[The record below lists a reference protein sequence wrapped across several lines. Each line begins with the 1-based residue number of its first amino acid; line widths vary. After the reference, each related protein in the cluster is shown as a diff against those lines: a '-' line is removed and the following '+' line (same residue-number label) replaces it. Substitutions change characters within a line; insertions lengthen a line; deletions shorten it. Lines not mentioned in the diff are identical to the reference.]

1 MLRVGLSGGI
11 GSGKSTVSA
20 RLAELGAVVVDADV
34 IAREVVAAGSPGLG
48 EIVDRFGAGMLTPD
62 GALDRP
68 ALGQVVFDDPQA
80 RQDLERITH
89 PRIRARSAELFA
101 AAPAD
106 AVVVHDIP
114 LLVELDLAA
123 DYALTVIVDVDAAER
138 ERRLVQRRGMPAA
151 QARARIAA
159 QADDAAR
166 AAAADVL
173 LDNRGTVA
181 ELLAQVDALWHD
193 RLVPFERG
201 LRAGVPSQRPE
212 QPSVVDP
219 DPDRP
224 HRARRLL
231 ARVRTALGESVVRA
245 DDNHD
250 DHDHD
255 RDSGPPSEGVIDL
268 QVVVAD
274 LGVLD
279 DPTIRT
285 ALAQVG
291 LLVADGE
298 RMIVTA
304 DPALVV
310 HCRVVD
316 AGQGTT
322 GRPVSPGPTPPR
334 EA

>member
-20 RLAELGAVVVDADV
+20 RLAELGAVVVDADAV
-34 IAREVVAAGSPGLG
+34 AREVVAAGTPGLG
-48 EIVDRFGAGMLTPD
+48 EVVDRFGAGVLTAD

-68 ALGQVVFDDPQA
+68 ALGQVVFDDPRA

-101 AAPAD
+101 AAPED

-114 LLVELDLAA
+114 LLVELDLVA

-138 ERRLVQRRGMPAA
+138 ERRLVQLRGMPSA

-166 AAAADVL
+166 TAAADVL
-173 LDNRGTVA
+173 LDNHGTVA
-181 ELLAQVDALWHD
+181 ELLARVDALWHD
-193 RLVPFERG
+193 RLVPFERA
-201 LRAGVPSQRPE
+201 LRAGVPSRRPE
-212 QPSVVDP
+212 QLSIVDP
-219 DPDRP
+219 DPDWP

-231 ARVRTALGESVVRA
+231 ARVHSALGEGVVRA
-245 DDNHD
+245 DVDAGHGAGT
-250 DHDHD
+250 
-255 RDSGPPSEGVIDL
+255 GPHAHGVLDL
-268 QVVVAD
+268 RVVVAGP
-274 LGVLD
+274 GVLD
-279 DPTIRT
+279 DPATRT
-285 ALAQVG
+285 ALARVG
-291 LLVADGE
+291 LLVAEDE
-298 RMIVTA
+298 RTIMTA

-310 HCRVVD
+310 HCRVID